1 MKRAIL
7 IHKTPATWNV
17 AGAGEI
23 LVESTQNLN
32 PNQDLIPSQVTDMMA
47 TDVYIQLVMTICEKL
62 GIEDLHVVQGY
73 SPDEERN
80 WLSGESDITYKIS
93 SGVTYSCILG
103 KEKLAKLGKF
113 DMVFTRGKY
122 HKLHNWIAEMYGEKP
137 IWLHYNATS
146 LTFPHLG
153 TYIGKLLDNF
163 SIDSDKSFVLDS
175 KIKGMIIEHEV
186 KIRPMQISE
195 LGAHFQKKR
204 LLKQPT
210 PYDVI
215 LIDDIKSYD
224 DYQEVYFNK
233 IIKKFTKPCLEYLS
247 EVNYERQYDIFFC
260 GTTLQGTKNHLQF
273 VKLLKHIDSLTDIN
287 ILVGIAGDRG
297 NIPAFSMGLSSEFE
311 NITVENLGEVPR
323 EELFDLFNNSRT
335 LVVLSGRDCNPRIIQ
350 EAGMCGA
357 YVIAADTLSDG
368 FEIFS
373 KHPLLGTIIPTK
385 KVSWFYQKNGNL
397 IFDVDKAFAQ
407 KVLDK
412 VNLARFPYMVHKVAK
427 STYSVENE
435 AQNLTTLIRLLS

>member
-93 SGVTYSCILG
+93 SGVTYSCILE

-163 SIDSDKSFVLDS
+163 SIDSGKSFVLD
-175 KIKGMIIEHEV
+175 
-186 KIRPMQISE
+186 
-195 LGAHFQKKR
+195 
-204 LLKQPT
+204 
-210 PYDVI
+210 
-215 LIDDIKSYD
+215 
-224 DYQEVYFNK
+224 
-233 IIKKFTKPCLEYLS
+233 
-247 EVNYERQYDIFFC
+247 
-260 GTTLQGTKNHLQF
+260 
-273 VKLLKHIDSLTDIN
+273 
-287 ILVGIAGDRG
+287 
-297 NIPAFSMGLSSEFE
+297 
-311 NITVENLGEVPR
+311 
-323 EELFDLFNNSRT
+323 RT
-335 LVVLSGRDCNPRIIQ
+335 
-350 EAGMCGA
+350 
-357 YVIAADTLSDG
+357 
-368 FEIFS
+368 
-373 KHPLLGTIIPTK
+373 
-385 KVSWFYQKNGNL
+385 
-397 IFDVDKAFAQ
+397 
-407 KVLDK
+407 
-412 VNLARFPYMVHKVAK
+412 
-427 STYSVENE
+427 
-435 AQNLTTLIRLLS
+435 